1 MGWEWEWDG
10 DGTGMGWG
18 GLYLLFFTSLCF
30 TIIVCVCVCMCVGGD
45 EGDWMEKGWMVSR
58 IVVPINTALIIVVRL
73 SSSFSIQKVIYHTH
87 PNPDPAGPNIQDR

>member
-1 MGWEWEWDG
+1 MGM
-10 DGTGMGWG
+10 GMGWG

-73 SSSFSIQKVIYHTH
+73 IVVVFNPESHIYRTH
-87 PNPDPAGPNIQDR
+87 PNPDPAGPNIQDG